1 MLTRYYIILKIVKIL
16 YNEIYSTNLFTN
28 LFYNVSIFF
37 REIQKKK
44 ECLKQQIVT
53 QKYFKEKEPRF
64 LTFAEKEL
72 IHKLHQSNPD
82 EWTVEKLSESFPA
95 LPEAIQKIL
104 RSKWSPESAK
114 KILEYDNLAIKNW
127 KKFRAGKLPLN
138 PILSEHLMKFKDRK
152 INLTDRESLA
162 EQFVPK
168 LEFQKPKSQLFSSI
182 IQTYL
187 DEKQSHAKLLS
198 QEDNSNKIADK
209 SDHSENHNLQIA
221 STTTDSPAVVKNT
234 DKFTL
239 NKKRSLIQSQTDL
252 QKFDVNRKKE
262 KLLTFNEFVKVKLED
277 IYKESPEEGT
287 TLLNVYRKEMDASQE
302 TQTAR
307 VATASDNAVI
317 YAKED
322 TPSKSVQKSN
332 KDVSIVFE
340 DRDKDFNIIGADDN
354 LLDTSIKVWNKKV
367 DTELSYTKP
376 IKITKQLY
384 KPGMTY
390 RISDCYYDDDG
401 EFLYRVPG
409 VYS

>member
-1 MLTRYYIILKIVKIL
+1 MKCIQL
-16 YNEIYSTNLFTN
+16 IY
-28 LFYNVSIFF
+28 YNVSIFF

-44 ECLKQQIVT
+44 ERLKQQIVT

-114 KILEYDNLAIKNW
+114 KVLEYDNVAIKNW

-152 INLTDRESLA
+152 INLIDRESLA

-221 STTTDSPAVVKNT
+221 STTTDNPVVVKNT

-239 NKKRSLIQSQTDL
+239 NKKRSLILQSHTDL

-302 TQTAR
+302 TQTAG

-332 KDVSIVFE
+332 KDVSIVLE
-340 DRDKDFNIIGADDN
+340 DRDKDFNIVGADDN

-376 IKITKQLY
+376 IKIAKQLY